1 MNAGGGVNDGECY
14 PTETVQL
21 VSLCNCARLF
31 VQVLLLDVMH
41 LPAIHIKGIVKH
53 CIQSTIFHLNRAC
66 SWKCLGAGTIHI
78 IVRGVRVSLAT
89 LNNEQPVTRSSIAEQ
104 QQ

>member
-1 MNAGGGVNDGECY
+1 MQLC
-14 PTETVQL
+14 ETVCA
-21 VSLCNCARLF
+21 SPASRRDAPPCNSHKANCQTLYP
-31 VQVLLLDVMH
+31 VHYISPEQSVLLEV
-41 LPAIHIKGIVKH
+41 
-53 CIQSTIFHLNRAC
+53 F
-66 SWKCLGAGTIHI
+66 GAGTIHI